1 MSNNMDIQQMV
12 LAIYRCFG
20 DDCIWQVET
29 DCHLYGG
36 WETTKNTKQRAM
48 KSTTKIMLFVF
59 MLMAATGCIVEES
72 VGPEGPPGNANVF
85 ALNFTF
91 SMLDAVVNGSVASV
105 QYEVPDLIASVV
117 DDGAVLMFFRDQGT
131 WTAMP
136 YTFGVESPDLPAV
149 DYTISMGFGYEI
161 GFLEVFYE
169 ASSEVVD
176 LGSLPD
182 RQMKAVLIDGF
193 LAGKRGID
201 LSDWKTVQ
209 SFYNLSD

>member
-1 MSNNMDIQQMV
+1 
-12 LAIYRCFG
+12 
-20 DDCIWQVET
+20 
-29 DCHLYGG
+29 
-36 WETTKNTKQRAM
+36 M
-48 KSTTKIMLFVF
+48 KITPTILLFVF
-59 MLMAATGCIVEES
+59 MLIGATGCIVEETI
-72 VGPEGPPGNANVF
+72 GPDGPPGPPGNANVF

-91 SMLDAVVNGSVASV
+91 SMLDAVLNGSVASV

-193 LAGKRGID
+193 MAGKREID
-201 LSDWKTVQ
+201 LSDWETVK
-209 SFYNLSD
+209 SVYNLSD